1 MVDRHAAL
9 QLSVHRPAVLPHP
22 RRPPRRPVAR
32 CRLSGDHHRFLELP
46 GSRGRPVDLADG
58 RRVQLW
64 QGPARTDRPRQ
75 PRLPVG
81 VVPGGQ
87 RAQHGCRGPPM
98 ITAQHVVNIVLDEAA
113 KLGGADETMVLVSDK
128 VEATLRWAGNSMTTN
143 GVSVSRNIT
152 VISVV
157 RRGASAHIGTVVSA
171 EVDPRVIPGLVASSQ
186 DAARSAPAAVDAAPL
201 LADSGVPADW
211 DAPVPG
217 TGPLVFADVA
227 ESLSRGFGGT
237 DRLYGFAHHSVS
249 TTFLASST
257 GLRRRYTQPTGA
269 VEINA
274 KRGDASAWAG
284 IGTTDFVDVPTD
296 SLLEQLSMR
305 LGWARRS
312 VELPAGRYET
322 IMPPSAVADMMLY
335 LAWSMAGRGA
345 QEGRTALS
353 APGGGTRVG
362 ERLTDL
368 PLTLFSD
375 PMAPGLACTPFVA
388 VSSSSE
394 TVSLFDNGMEIG
406 QVDWIRDGVINA
418 LAYPRATAA
427 KFDAKVAVAAD
438 NLVMT
443 GGSAELPDMIAATER
458 GLLLTTLWYIREVD
472 PTTMLLTGLTR
483 DGVYLIEDGE
493 VTAAVNNFR
502 FNESPL
508 DLLRRVTEAGA
519 SEKTLPRE
527 CSDWATRAAMPS
539 LRIPDF
545 YMSSV
550 SQAQ

>member
-1 MVDRHAAL
+1 
-9 QLSVHRPAVLPHP
+9 
-22 RRPPRRPVAR
+22 
-32 CRLSGDHHRFLELP
+32 
-46 GSRGRPVDLADG
+46 
-58 RRVQLW
+58 
-64 QGPARTDRPRQ
+64 
-75 PRLPVG
+75 
-81 VVPGGQ
+81 
-87 RAQHGCRGPPM
+87 M
-98 ITAQHVVNIVLDEAA
+98 ISAQHVVNIVLDEAA
-113 KLGGADETMVLVSDK
+113 KRGRADETMVLVTDK

-143 GVSVSRNIT
+143 GVSVSRNMTI
-152 VISVV
+152 ISIV
-157 RRGASAHIGTVVSA
+157 RKGTSAFIGTVVSA
-171 EVDPRVIPGLVASSQ
+171 EVDPRVIPGLVAASQ
-186 DAARSAPAAVDAAPL
+186 DAAGSAPEAGDAAPL
-201 LADSGVPADW
+201 LADTGVPADW

-217 TGPLVFADVA
+217 TGAEVFAEVA
-227 ESLSRGFGGT
+227 GSLSRGFAGT

-257 GLRRRYTQPTGA
+257 GLRRRFTQPTGA
-269 VEINA
+269 VEING
-274 KRGDASAWAG
+274 KRGEASAWAG
-284 IGTTDFVDVPTD
+284 IGTANFVDVPTD
-296 SLLEQLSMR
+296 SLLEDLSMR
-305 LGWARRS
+305 LGWAERS

-322 IMPPSAVADMMLY
+322 IMPPSTVADMMIY
-335 LAWSMAGRGA
+335 LGWSMAGRGA
-345 QEGRTALS
+345 QEGRTAFS

-375 PMAPGLACTPFVA
+375 PMAPGLLCTPFVA
-388 VSSSSE
+388 ASSSTE
-394 TVSLFDNGMEIG
+394 TVSVFDNGMDIT

-427 KFDAKVAVAAD
+427 KFDAQVAVAAD

-443 GGSAELPDMIAATER
+443 GGSNDLADMIAGTER

-472 PTTMLLTGLTR
+472 PTTLLLTGLTR

-508 DLLRRVTEAGA
+508 DLLRRATEAGV

-527 CSDWATRAAMPS
+527 WGDWATRAAMPS

-545 YMSSV
+545 HMSSV

>member
-1 MVDRHAAL
+1 
-9 QLSVHRPAVLPHP
+9 
-22 RRPPRRPVAR
+22 
-32 CRLSGDHHRFLELP
+32 
-46 GSRGRPVDLADG
+46 
-58 RRVQLW
+58 
-64 QGPARTDRPRQ
+64 
-75 PRLPVG
+75 
-81 VVPGGQ
+81 
-87 RAQHGCRGPPM
+87 M
-98 ITAQHVVNIVLDEAA
+98 ITPQHVVNIVLDEAA
-113 KLGGADETMVLVSDK
+113 KLGGANETMVLVTDK

-143 GVSVSRNIT
+143 GVSVSRSIT
-152 VISVV
+152 VISLV
-157 RRGASAHIGTVVSA
+157 RQGDSAHIGTVVSA
-171 EVDPRVIPGLVASSQ
+171 EVDPRVLPDLVAASQ
-186 DAARSAPAAVDAAPL
+186 EAARSAPEAGDAAPL
-201 LADSGVPADW
+201 LADTGVPADW

-217 TGPLVFADVA
+217 TGPLVFAGVA
-227 ESLSRGFGGT
+227 DSLSRGFRGT

-257 GLRRRYTQPTGA
+257 GLRRRYSQPTGA

-284 IGTTDFVDVPTD
+284 IGTADFVDVPTD

-305 LGWARRS
+305 LGWAERS
-312 VELPAGRYET
+312 VELPAGRYDT
-322 IMPPSAVADMMLY
+322 IMPPSTVADMMIY

-345 QEGRTALS
+345 QEGRTAFS

-368 PLTLFSD
+368 TLTLFSD

-388 VSSSSE
+388 VSNSSE
-394 TVSLFDNGMEIG
+394 TVSVFDNGMEIA

-418 LAYPRATAA
+418 LAYPRATAT

-443 GGSAELPDMIAATER
+443 GGSAELADMIAATER

-472 PTTMLLTGLTR
+472 PTTLLLTGLTR

-493 VTAAVNNFR
+493 VTGAVNNFR

-508 DLLRRVTEAGA
+508 DLLRRATEAGV

-527 CSDWATRAAMPS
+527 WGDWVTRAAMPS

-550 SQAQ
+550 SQAR

>member
-1 MVDRHAAL
+1 
-9 QLSVHRPAVLPHP
+9 
-22 RRPPRRPVAR
+22 
-32 CRLSGDHHRFLELP
+32 
-46 GSRGRPVDLADG
+46 
-58 RRVQLW
+58 
-64 QGPARTDRPRQ
+64 
-75 PRLPVG
+75 
-81 VVPGGQ
+81 
-87 RAQHGCRGPPM
+87 M

-113 KLGGADETMVLVSDK
+113 KLGGADETMVLVTDK

-201 LADSGVPADW
+201 LANSGVPADW

-274 KRGDASAWAG
+274 KRGDASAWTG
-284 IGTTDFVDVPTD
+284 VGTADFVDVPTD
-296 SLLEQLSMR
+296 SLLEQLSTR
-305 LGWARRS
+305 LAWAQRT

-322 IMPPSAVADMMLY
+322 IMPPSTVADMMIY
-335 LAWSMAGRGA
+335 LVWSMAGRGA
-345 QEGRTALS
+345 QEGRTAFS
-353 APGGGTRVG
+353 ASGGGTRLG
-362 ERLTDL
+362 ERLTEL

-375 PMAPGLACTPFVA
+375 PMAPGLACAPFVA
-388 VSSSSE
+388 TSSSSE
-394 TVSLFDNGMEIG
+394 ALSVFDNGMEIT
-406 QVDWIRDGVINA
+406 QVDWIRSGVINA

-427 KFDAKVAVAAD
+427 KFDAEVAVAAD

-443 GGSAELPDMIAATER
+443 GGSAELTDMIAATER

-472 PTTMLLTGLTR
+472 PTTLLLTGLTR

-508 DLLRRVTEAGA
+508 DLLRRITEAGA
-519 SEKTLPRE
+519 SQKTLPRE
-527 CSDWATRAAMPS
+527 WGDWATRAAMPTF
-539 LRIPDF
+539 RIPDF